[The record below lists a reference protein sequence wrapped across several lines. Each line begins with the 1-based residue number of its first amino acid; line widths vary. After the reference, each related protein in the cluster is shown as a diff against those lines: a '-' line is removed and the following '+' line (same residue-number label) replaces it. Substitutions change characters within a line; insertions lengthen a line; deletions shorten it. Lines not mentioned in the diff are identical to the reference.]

1 MNPALALLSR
11 DLQLA
16 LRRPADSTVAVAF
29 FVIAA
34 ALFPFGVG
42 AEPAILARIAPG
54 IIWVTALLAT
64 LLSVER
70 LFLSDAEDGSLDQ
83 LALAPLGLLWAVA
96 MKALAHWLVV
106 GIPLLIA
113 SPILALLL
121 GMSWTGY
128 GVLLLALL
136 LGTPTLVLIGTVAAA
151 LTVGA
156 KRGGALLALLA
167 LPLDVPVLI
176 FGAGAVEAAV
186 AGTAAGPHL
195 QVLAGLLLGAV
206 ALAPPAAAAAL
217 KQALE

>member
-1 MNPALALLSR
+1 MSAALLLLGR
-11 DLQLA
+11 DLRLA
-16 LRRPADSTVAVAF
+16 WRRPADSAVAVAF

-34 ALFPFGVG
+34 ALFPFGIG
-42 AEPAILARIAPG
+42 ADPAVLTRIAPG

-64 LLSVER
+64 LLSIDR

-83 LALAPLGLLWAVA
+83 FALAPLSLMWTVA
-96 MKALAHWLVV
+96 MKALAHWLMV
-106 GIPLLIA
+106 GLPLLIA
-113 SPILALLL
+113 SPLLALLL
-121 GMSWTGY
+121 GMSWAGY
-128 GVLLLALL
+128 GILLLALL

-186 AGTAAGPHL
+186 AGTSAGPHL
-195 QVLAGLLLGAV
+195 QVLAGLLLGAL
-206 ALAPPAAAAAL
+206 ALAPPAAAVAL
-217 KQALE
+217 HQAIE

>member
-70 LFLSDAEDGSLDQ
+70 LFSSDAEDGSLDQ

-96 MKALAHWLVV
+96 MKALAHWLMV
-106 GIPLLIA
+106 GLPLLVA

-156 KRGGALLALLA
+156 KRGGALLALVA

-176 FGAGAVEAAV
+176 FGAGAVEA
-186 AGTAAGPHL
+186 T
-195 QVLAGLLLGAV
+195 QAGLSATAHFSLLGAMLLV
-206 ALAPPAAAAAL
+206 ALVLAPLAAAAAL
-217 KQALE
+217 RIAVE

>member
-1 MNPALALLSR
+1 MTPARALLSR

-34 ALFPFGVG
+34 AMFPFGVG
-42 AEPAILARIAPG
+42 ADPAVLARIAPG

-83 LALAPLGLLWAVA
+83 LALAPLGLLWAVI
-96 MKALAHWLVV
+96 MKALAHWLVI
-106 GIPLLIA
+106 GLPLLAA

-121 GMSWTGY
+121 GMSWAGY

-186 AGTAAGPHL
+186 AGSAAGPHL
-195 QVLAGLLLGAV
+195 QVLAGLLLV
-206 ALAPPAAAAAL
+206 TLVLAPPAAAAAL